1 MIFVAKN
8 GIIYKILG
16 YYRLIKGDY
25 IFLYITE
32 GNMAANKNNKKKTT
46 SSAKKSSGS
55 SKSKNTSQQKGPVPT
70 QPARKQTKQPT
81 KTNSGKKPTKEPVS
95 QAYLRQR
102 AAIILS
108 AVTAIL
114 LAATFI
120 KGERVWLAFH
130 EFIFGIAGICAYVW
144 PLMLI
149 YIIVTLVAEK
159 SVKTLRGR
167 LIGGA
172 LATGM
177 LSGIVHVFSE
187 AVESGDLKDQ
197 IAYVWDLRD
206 TVTVSSGGVIGAVF
220 GGVPE
225 MLFGKTAAAIVL
237 IVLLIATVM
246 FVTGGTI
253 LGIYLFFKE
262 RFDTAK
268 QKRSD
273 RLEAEPTYEERP
285 FVRKRK
291 KYVPVD
297 IGPEAYGTAED
308 DGMYIDELVGNA
320 EKQDITPKKKTP
332 KPFVDVAPEP
342 EISSAEPALPL
353 DEIIK
358 KVNSSVKPK
367 DKPVEKVKADPK
379 KDTKE
384 EKANEPVQV
393 FHTYQKPPID
403 CLKYA
408 NNAGAMNYEEELKNN
423 ATKLV
428 DTLNSFG
435 VSTKIVDICR
445 GPSVTRYELQPAAG
459 VKISKITSLA
469 DDIALALA
477 ASGVRIEAPIPNKS
491 AIGIEIPNKNRATV
505 SLREIIETPVYKNAK
520 SKLNVA
526 LGKDITGN
534 TICADIA
541 KMPHLLIAGTTG
553 SGKSVCLN
561 AMIVSILYN
570 SNPDEVKLLMIDPK
584 QVEFTIY
591 NGIPHL
597 LVPVVSDPRKAAGA
611 LGWAVTEMLQRYKM
625 FSENA
630 VRDIK
635 GFNKLAETNEALT
648 PMPHIVIFIDE
659 LSDLMMA
666 APNEVE
672 DSICRLAQM
681 ARAAGMHLV
690 IATQRPSVNVITGI
704 IKANIPS
711 RIALSVSSQ
720 VDSRTIIDTAGA
732 EKLLGYGDMLF
743 SPVGVSKPVRVQG
756 CFLSDEEVESVVK
769 FIKTQGEEKQYDEK
783 VMEEIERQAVI
794 EKKPSSS
801 SSSSD
806 SDSSE
811 GGDEMIPKAIEVVVE
826 AQMASTT
833 LLQRKLKLGYA
844 RAARIIDDLEQ
855 RGIVGPFEGSKPR
868 KVLISKQQWMEMNAL
883 GNASA
888 PIENPIETET
898 YEEDEEE

>member
-1 MIFVAKN
+1 
-8 GIIYKILG
+8 
-16 YYRLIKGDY
+16 
-25 IFLYITE
+25 
-32 GNMAANKNNKKKTT
+32 MAANNQNKKKNTSSAKKKTT
-46 SSAKKSSGS
+46 SQTKPKQSAQQSKKSTAKKTASSNKTE
-55 SKSKNTSQQKGPVPT
+55 KSK
-70 QPARKQTKQPT
+70 
-81 KTNSGKKPTKEPVS
+81 VS
-95 QAYLRQR
+95 PEVYRQR
-102 AAIILS
+102 TAIILS
-108 AVTAIL
+108 AVTVIF

-130 EFIFGIAGICAYVW
+130 NFIFGVFGICAYVW

-149 YIIVTLVAEK
+149 YLVILIAADK
-159 SVKTLRGR
+159 SLRSLKGK
-167 LIGGA
+167 LVGTSVAAA
-172 LATGM
+172 L
-177 LSGIVHVFSE
+177 LSGIVHVFSP
-187 AVESGDLKDQ
+187 ALDTGGIKDQ
-197 IAYVWDLRD
+197 ISYVWELRD
-206 TVTVSSGGVIGAVF
+206 TVTVHSGGVIGAVF
-220 GGVPE
+220 GGLPD

-237 IVLLIATVM
+237 IVLLLVVIM
-246 FVTGGTI
+246 FVTDKTLI
-253 LGIYLFFKE
+253 WLYLIIKE
-262 RFDTAK
+262 KVDSAK
-268 QKRSD
+268 ITHNEHR
-273 RLEAEPTYEERP
+273 EALNSGDEPT
-285 FVRKRK
+285 FIRKRK
-291 KYVPVD
+291 QFVPVD
-297 IGPEAYGTAED
+297 IGPEAVGSHEGEPD
-308 DGMYIDELVGNA
+308 EMYIEELVGNS
-320 EKQDITPKKKTP
+320 EKKENKPNKKVP
-332 KPFVDVAPEP
+332 KPFVDVVPEP
-342 EISSAEPALPL
+342 EIASVEPELPL
-353 DEIIK
+353 DDIIK
-358 KVNSSVKPK
+358 KVNGSVQE
-367 DKPVEKVKADPK
+367 KPVEKAKETKKAEK
-379 KDTKE
+379 TEKSEKKE
-384 EKANEPVQV
+384 EPTQV
-393 FHTYQKPPID
+393 FHTYRKPPID

-408 NNAGAMNYEEELKNN
+408 NNAGSMNYEEELKNN
-423 ATKLV
+423 AKKLV

-459 VKISKITSLA
+459 VKISKITSLS

-477 ASGVRIEAPIPNKS
+477 SSGVRIEAPIPNKS
-491 AIGIEIPNKNRATV
+491 AIGIEIPNRNRATV
-505 SLREIIETPVYKNAK
+505 SLREIIETPVYRNAK

-635 GFNKLAETNEALT
+635 GFNKLAETNESLT

-769 FIKTQGEEKQYDEK
+769 FIKTQGEEKQYDEE
-783 VMEEIERQAVI
+783 VMKEIERQAVI
-794 EKKPSSS
+794 EKKPSA

-806 SDSSE
+806 SDSGE

-844 RAARIIDDLEQ
+844 RAARIIDELEQ
-855 RGIVGPFEGSKPR
+855 RQIVGPFEGSKPR

-883 GNASA
+883 ANASA
-888 PIENPIETET
+888 PIENPIEP
-898 YEEDEEE
+898 EEHYDENEEE

>member
-1 MIFVAKN
+1 
-8 GIIYKILG
+8 
-16 YYRLIKGDY
+16 
-25 IFLYITE
+25 
-32 GNMAANKNNKKKTT
+32 MAANNQNKKKNT
-46 SSAKKSSGS
+46 SSAKKKTAS
-55 SKSKNTSQQKGPVPT
+55 SKSKNTSQQNRGPAPT
-70 QPARKQTKQPT
+70 KPVRKQTKT
-81 KTNSGKKPTKEPVS
+81 TADSKKGASKNENAVS
-95 QAYLRQR
+95 PAVIRQR

-130 EFIFGIAGICAYVW
+130 EFIFGVAGICAYVW

-149 YIIVTLVAEK
+149 YIIVMLASDK
-159 SVKTLRGR
+159 STKAIKSLRGR

-172 LATGM
+172 FATGM
-177 LSGIVHVFSE
+177 LSGIVHVFSD
-187 AVESGDLKDQ
+187 AVDAGELKDQ
-197 IAYVWDLRD
+197 IEYVWNLKS
-206 TVTVSSGGVIGAVF
+206 TVTVGSGGVIGAIF

-237 IVLLIATVM
+237 IVLLIATLM
-246 FVTGGTI
+246 FVTGSTL
-253 LGIYLFFKE
+253 LGIYLFIKE
-262 RFDTAK
+262 RVDSAK
-268 QKRSD
+268 VKRQE
-273 RLEAEPTYEERP
+273 REEADDGDDNVP
-285 FVRKRK
+285 FIRKKK

-297 IGPEAYGTAED
+297 IGPEAYGSPED
-308 DGMYIDELVGNA
+308 DGMYIEELVGNA
-320 EKQDITPKKKTP
+320 EKKDIKPKSKDP
-332 KPFVDVAPEP
+332 KPFVDVVPEP
-342 EISSAEPALPL
+342 EISAAEPALPL

-367 DKPVEKVKADPK
+367 DKPAEKDKAEPK
-379 KDTKE
+379 KETKAA
-384 EKANEPVQV
+384 KTDEPVQV

-477 ASGVRIEAPIPNKS
+477 SSGVRIEAPIPNKS

-520 SKLNVA
+520 SKLNVG

-561 AMIVSILYN
+561 AMIISILYN
-570 SNPDEVKLLMIDPK
+570 ANPDEVKLLMIDPK

-635 GFNKLAETNEALT
+635 GYNKLAATSETLT

-806 SDSSE
+806 GDSGE

-868 KVLISKQQWMEMNAL
+868 KVLISKQQWMEMNAM

-888 PIENPIETET
+888 PIENPIETDA
-898 YEEDEEE
+898 YEEDDEE

>member
-1 MIFVAKN
+1 
-8 GIIYKILG
+8 
-16 YYRLIKGDY
+16 
-25 IFLYITE
+25 
-32 GNMAANKNNKKKTT
+32 MAANSQNNKNKK
-46 SSAKKSSGS
+46 SSAKPSANKKAPAKKPASSPQN
-55 SKSKNTSQQKGPVPT
+55 K
-70 QPARKQTKQPT
+70 KQTQN
-81 KTNSGKKPTKEPVS
+81 KTASQNNKSNSAKRQRAPEPKKDISPAV
-95 QAYLRQR
+95 LRQR

-130 EFIFGIAGICAYVW
+130 NFIFGVSGVCAYVW

-149 YIIVTLVAEK
+149 YIIVTVVSERSIKPLK
-159 SVKTLRGR
+159 GR
-167 LIGGA
+167 LIGSA
-172 LATGM
+172 LATAF
-177 LSGIVHVFSE
+177 LSGIVHVFSDGIE
-187 AVESGDLKDQ
+187 AGGLKDQ
-197 IAYVWDLRD
+197 IAYAWDLRD
-206 TVTVSSGGVIGAVF
+206 VVTVHSGGVLGAFF
-220 GGVPE
+220 GGIPE
-225 MLFGKTAAAIVL
+225 MLFGKAAAAVVL

-246 FVTGGTI
+246 FVTGGTL
-253 LGIYLFFKE
+253 LGIYVFIKD
-262 RFDTAK
+262 RVNAAK
-268 QKRSD
+268 QKQQE
-273 RLEAEPTYEERP
+273 RLEAINGDPDAQNPEN
-285 FVRKRK
+285 FVRNRK

-297 IGPEAYGTAED
+297 IGPEAYGTESD
-308 DGMYIDELVGNA
+308 EMYIDELVGNA
-320 EKQDITPKKKTP
+320 EKQDARPKTKEP
-332 KPFVDVAPEP
+332 KPFIVPPTDTESKTVEP
-342 EISSAEPALPL
+342 ELPL

-358 KVNSSVKPK
+358 KVNGSAKEK
-367 DKPVEKVKADPK
+367 DKSKSESK
-379 KDTKE
+379 KETKTAKQE
-384 EKANEPVQV
+384 EPVQV
-393 FHTYQKPPID
+393 FHTYQKPPVD
-403 CLKYA
+403 CLEYA

-445 GPSVTRYELQPAAG
+445 GPAVTRYELQPAAG
-459 VKISKITSLA
+459 VKISRITSLS

-561 AMIVSILYN
+561 SMIVSILYN
-570 SNPDEVKLLMIDPK
+570 STPDEVKLLMIDPK

-625 FSENA
+625 FSENS

-635 GFNKLAETNEALT
+635 GFNKLAQTSETLT

-732 EKLLGYGDMLF
+732 EKLLGNGDMLF

-769 FIKTQGEEKQYDEK
+769 FIKTQGEEKEYDEE
-783 VMEEIERQAVI
+783 VMKEIERQAVI

-801 SSSSD
+801 SSSSSDGD
-806 SDSSE
+806 SDD

-844 RAARIIDDLEQ
+844 RAARIIDELEQ
-855 RGIVGPFEGSKPR
+855 RQIVGPFEGSKPR

-888 PIENPIETET
+888 PIENPIETDE
-898 YEEDEEE
+898 YDDDEEE

>member
-1 MIFVAKN
+1 
-8 GIIYKILG
+8 
-16 YYRLIKGDY
+16 
-25 IFLYITE
+25 
-32 GNMAANKNNKKKTT
+32 MAANSQNNKKNK
-46 SSAKKSSGS
+46 SSANKKAPAKKPASSPQN
-55 SKSKNTSQQKGPVPT
+55 K
-70 QPARKQTKQPT
+70 KQTQN
-81 KTNSGKKPTKEPVS
+81 KTASQNNKSNSAKRQRAPEPKKDISPAV
-95 QAYLRQR
+95 LRQR

-130 EFIFGIAGICAYVW
+130 NFIFGVSGVCAYVW

-149 YIIVTLVAEK
+149 YIIVTVVSERSIKPLK
-159 SVKTLRGR
+159 GR
-167 LIGGA
+167 LIGSA
-172 LATGM
+172 LATAF
-177 LSGIVHVFSE
+177 LSGIVHVFSDGIE
-187 AVESGDLKDQ
+187 AGGLKDQ
-197 IAYVWDLRD
+197 IAYAWDLRD
-206 TVTVSSGGVIGAVF
+206 VVTVHSGGVLGAFF
-220 GGVPE
+220 GGIPE
-225 MLFGKTAAAIVL
+225 MLFGKAAAAVVL

-246 FVTGGTI
+246 FVTGGTL
-253 LGIYLFFKE
+253 LGIYVFVKD
-262 RFDTAK
+262 RASAAK
-268 QKRSD
+268 QKQQE
-273 RLEAEPTYEERP
+273 RLEALGGDAEAQNPDN

-297 IGPEAYGTAED
+297 IGPEAYGKEPD
-308 DGMYIDELVGNA
+308 EMYIEELVGNA
-320 EKQDITPKKKTP
+320 EKQDARPKTKEP
-332 KPFVDVAPEP
+332 KPFIVPPTDTESKTVEP
-342 EISSAEPALPL
+342 ELPL

-358 KVNSSVKPK
+358 KVNGSAKEK
-367 DKPVEKVKADPK
+367 DKSKSESK
-379 KDTKE
+379 KETKTAKQE
-384 EKANEPVQV
+384 EPVQV
-393 FHTYQKPPID
+393 FHTYQKPPVD
-403 CLKYA
+403 CLEYA

-445 GPSVTRYELQPAAG
+445 GPAVTRYELQPAAG
-459 VKISKITSLA
+459 VKISRITSLS

-505 SLREIIETPVYKNAK
+505 SLREIIETPVYRNAK

-561 AMIVSILYN
+561 SMIVSILYN
-570 SNPDEVKLLMIDPK
+570 SMPDEVKLLMIDPK

-625 FSENA
+625 FSENS

-635 GFNKLAETNEALT
+635 GFNKLAQTSETLT

-732 EKLLGYGDMLF
+732 EKLLGNGDMLF

-769 FIKTQGEEKQYDEK
+769 FIKTQGEEKEYDEE
-783 VMEEIERQAVI
+783 VMKEIERQAVI

-801 SSSSD
+801 SSSSSDGD
-806 SDSSE
+806 SDD

-844 RAARIIDDLEQ
+844 RAARIIDELEQ
-855 RGIVGPFEGSKPR
+855 RQIVGPFEGSKPR

-888 PIENPIETET
+888 PIENPIETDE
-898 YEEDEEE
+898 YDDDEEE

>member
-1 MIFVAKN
+1 
-8 GIIYKILG
+8 
-16 YYRLIKGDY
+16 
-25 IFLYITE
+25 
-32 GNMAANKNNKKKTT
+32 MAANNQNKKKNTSSAKKKTT
-46 SSAKKSSGS
+46 SSKPKNSSQN
-55 SKSKNTSQQKGPVPT
+55 KRPT
-70 QPARKQTKQPT
+70 ASKQTKKSTADSRQDFERRKRT
-81 KTNSGKKPTKEPVS
+81 VS
-95 QAYLRQR
+95 PEVYRQR
-102 AAIILS
+102 VAIILS

-130 EFIFGIAGICAYVW
+130 NFLFGLSGICAYVW

-149 YIIVTLVAEK
+149 YIVITIVSEK
-159 SVKTLRGR
+159 SVKALRGR
-167 LIGGA
+167 LIGA
-172 LATGM
+172 SLATAI
-177 LSGIVHVFSE
+177 LSGIVHVFSDALYAGE
-187 AVESGDLKDQ
+187 IKDQ
-197 IAYVWDLRD
+197 IEYVWNLRD
-206 TVTVSSGGVIGAVF
+206 TVTVHSGGVIGAVF

-237 IVLLIATVM
+237 IVLFLATIM
-246 FVTGGTI
+246 FVTGGTL
-253 LGIYLFFKE
+253 LGIYLVIKE
-262 RFDTAK
+262 KIDSAK
-268 QKRSD
+268 QIHKDHREELD
-273 RLEAEPTYEERP
+273 RGAQTS
-285 FVRKRK
+285 FIRK
-291 KYVPVD
+291 KKPYVPVD
-297 IGPEAYGTAED
+297 IGPEAYGAEQD
-308 DGMYIDELVGNA
+308 DEMYIDELVGNA
-320 EKQDITPKKKTP
+320 KKQDIKPTKSEVKKFDDIK
-332 KPFVDVAPEP
+332 PEP
-342 EISSAEPALPL
+342 EVSAVEPQLPL

-358 KVNSSVKPK
+358 KVNGTSKPK
-367 DKPVEKVKADPK
+367 DKPKAEPKNENKPEKTAKN
-379 KDTKE
+379 
-384 EKANEPVQV
+384 NEPAQV
-393 FHTYQKPPID
+393 FHTYQKPPVE
-403 CLKYA
+403 CLEYA

-459 VKISKITSLA
+459 VKISKITSLS

-561 AMIVSILYN
+561 SMIVSILYN

-635 GFNKLAETNEALT
+635 GFNKLAETSETLT

-732 EKLLGYGDMLF
+732 EKLLGNGDMLF
-743 SPVGVSKPVRVQG
+743 SPVGVSKPIRVQG

-769 FIKTQGEEKQYDEK
+769 FIKNQGEEKKYDES

-794 EKKPSSS
+794 EKKPSAS

-806 SDSSE
+806 SDSGE

-844 RAARIIDDLEQ
+844 RAARIIDELEQ
-855 RGIVGPFEGSKPR
+855 RQIVGPFEGSKPR

-898 YEEDEEE
+898 FDEDEEE

>member
-1 MIFVAKN
+1 
-8 GIIYKILG
+8 
-16 YYRLIKGDY
+16 
-25 IFLYITE
+25 
-32 GNMAANKNNKKKTT
+32 MAANNQNKKNNASSTMKKTGASQAKN
-46 SSAKKSSGS
+46 SSPQSR
-55 SKSKNTSQQKGPVPT
+55 GPVPT
-70 QPARKQTKQPT
+70 KPVRKQTKT
-81 KTNSGKKPTKEPVS
+81 TGSSNAKSNRAEEIASAAAV
-95 QAYLRQR
+95 RQR
-102 AAIILS
+102 SAIILS

-130 EFIFGIAGICAYVW
+130 EFIFGVAGICAYVW

-149 YIIVTLVAEK
+149 YIIVMLASDK
-159 SVKTLRGR
+159 SVKAIKSLRGR
-167 LIGGA
+167 LIGA
-172 LATGM
+172 SLATGL
-177 LSGIVHVFSE
+177 LSGIVHVFSS
-187 AVESGDLKDQ
+187 AVDCGELKDQ
-197 IAYVWDLRD
+197 IEYVWSLKD
-206 TVTVSSGGVIGAVF
+206 TVTVGSGGVIGAFF

-225 MLFGKTAAAIVL
+225 MLFGKTAAAVVL
-237 IVLLIATVM
+237 IVLLIATLM
-246 FVTGGTI
+246 FVTGSTL
-253 LGIYLFFKE
+253 LGIYLFIKE
-262 RFDTAK
+262 RTDSAK
-268 QKRSD
+268 EKRRD
-273 RLEAEPTYEERP
+273 REDAYSVEDNTRLA
-285 FVRKRK
+285 RKKR

-297 IGPEAYGTAED
+297 IGPEAYGTSED

-320 EKQDITPKKKTP
+320 EKQDIKPKSKMP
-332 KPFVDVAPEP
+332 KPFVEVKTEP
-342 EISSAEPALPL
+342 EISAAEPALPL

-367 DKPVEKVKADPK
+367 DKPDNKDKPETK
-379 KDTKE
+379 KDAKSGKTG
-384 EKANEPVQV
+384 EPVQV
-393 FHTYQKPPID
+393 FHTYQKPPIE

-408 NNAGAMNYEEELKNN
+408 NNASAMNYEEELKNN

-459 VKISKITSLA
+459 VKISRITSLA

-477 ASGVRIEAPIPNKS
+477 SSGVRIEAPIPNKS
-491 AIGIEIPNKNRATV
+491 AIGIEIPNKHRATV

-520 SKLNVA
+520 SKLNVG

-625 FSENA
+625 FSENS

-635 GFNKLAETNEALT
+635 GYNKLAATSETLT

-720 VDSRTIIDTAGA
+720 VDSRTIIDMAGA

-769 FIKTQGEEKQYDEK
+769 FIKTQGEEKKYDEK

-801 SSSSD
+801 SSDCD
-806 SDSSE
+806 SGE

-844 RAARIIDDLEQ
+844 RAARIIDELEQ
-855 RGIVGPFEGSKPR
+855 RQIVGPFEGSKPR

>member
-1 MIFVAKN
+1 
-8 GIIYKILG
+8 
-16 YYRLIKGDY
+16 
-25 IFLYITE
+25 
-32 GNMAANKNNKKKTT
+32 MAANSQNNKKNK
-46 SSAKKSSGS
+46 SSANKKAPAKKPASSPQN
-55 SKSKNTSQQKGPVPT
+55 K
-70 QPARKQTKQPT
+70 KQTQN
-81 KTNSGKKPTKEPVS
+81 KTASQNNKSNSAKRQRAPEPKKDISPAV
-95 QAYLRQR
+95 LRQR

-130 EFIFGIAGICAYVW
+130 NFIFGVSGVCAYVW

-149 YIIVTLVAEK
+149 YIIVTVVSERSIKPLK
-159 SVKTLRGR
+159 GR
-167 LIGGA
+167 LIGSA
-172 LATGM
+172 LATAF
-177 LSGIVHVFSE
+177 LSGIVHVFSDGIE
-187 AVESGDLKDQ
+187 AGGLKDQ
-197 IAYVWDLRD
+197 IAYAWDLRD
-206 TVTVSSGGVIGAVF
+206 VVTVHSGGVLGAFF
-220 GGVPE
+220 GGIPE
-225 MLFGKTAAAIVL
+225 MLFGKAAAAVVL

-246 FVTGGTI
+246 FVTGGTL
-253 LGIYLFFKE
+253 LGIYVFIKD
-262 RFDTAK
+262 RVNAAK
-268 QKRSD
+268 QKQQE
-273 RLEAEPTYEERP
+273 RLEAINGDPNAQNP
-285 FVRKRK
+285 DNFVRKRK

-297 IGPEAYGTAED
+297 IGPEAYGTEPD
-308 DGMYIDELVGNA
+308 EMYIDELVGNA
-320 EKQDITPKKKTP
+320 EKQDARPKTKEP
-332 KPFVDVAPEP
+332 KPFIVPPTDTESKTVEP
-342 EISSAEPALPL
+342 ELPL

-358 KVNSSVKPK
+358 KVNGSAKEK
-367 DKPVEKVKADPK
+367 DKSKSESK
-379 KDTKE
+379 KETKTAKQE
-384 EKANEPVQV
+384 EPVQV
-393 FHTYQKPPID
+393 FHTYQKPPVD
-403 CLKYA
+403 CLEYA

-445 GPSVTRYELQPAAG
+445 GPAVTRYELQPAAG
-459 VKISKITSLA
+459 VKISRITSLS

-505 SLREIIETPVYKNAK
+505 SLREIIETPVYRNAK

-561 AMIVSILYN
+561 SMIVSILYN
-570 SNPDEVKLLMIDPK
+570 SMPDEVKLLMIDPK

-625 FSENA
+625 FSENS

-635 GFNKLAETNEALT
+635 GFNKLAQTSETLT

-732 EKLLGYGDMLF
+732 EKLLGNGDMLF

-769 FIKTQGEEKQYDEK
+769 FIKTQGEEKEYDEE
-783 VMEEIERQAVI
+783 VMKEIERQAVI

-801 SSSSD
+801 SSSSSDGD
-806 SDSSE
+806 SDD

-844 RAARIIDDLEQ
+844 RAARIIDELEQ
-855 RGIVGPFEGSKPR
+855 RQIVGPFEGSKPR

-888 PIENPIETET
+888 PIENPIETDE
-898 YEEDEEE
+898 YDDDEEE

>member
-1 MIFVAKN
+1 
-8 GIIYKILG
+8 
-16 YYRLIKGDY
+16 
-25 IFLYITE
+25 
-32 GNMAANKNNKKKTT
+32 MAANKKTQKKNT
-46 SSAKKSSGS
+46 SSAKKNTSS
-55 SKSKNTSQQKGPVPT
+55 SKPKKTTQQQKGPVPT
-70 QPARKQTKQPT
+70 QPARKKTSEQPKGK
-81 KTNSGKKPTKEPVS
+81 KTNKPAKEPVS
-95 QAYLRQR
+95 QAYRRQR

-108 AVTAIL
+108 AITAIL

-130 EFIFGIAGICAYVW
+130 EFLFGVAGICAYVW

-149 YIIVTLVAEK
+149 YIVVTLVAEK
-159 SVKTLRGR
+159 SIKPLKGR
-167 LIGGA
+167 LIGA
-172 LATGM
+172 SLATGM
-177 LSGIVHVFSE
+177 LSGIVHVFSD
-187 AVESGDLKDQ
+187 AVDSGELKDQ
-197 IAYVWDLRD
+197 IAYVWNLRD
-206 TVTVSSGGVIGAVF
+206 TVTVESGGVIGALF
-220 GGVPE
+220 GGIPE
-225 MLFGKTAAAIVL
+225 MLFGKTAAAVVL

-262 RFDTAK
+262 RADIRK
-268 QKRSD
+268 QKREQ
-273 RLEAEPTYEERP
+273 RAAEEPENDETP

-297 IGPEAYGTAED
+297 IGPEAYGTDD
-308 DGMYIDELVGNA
+308 DGMFIEELVGNA
-320 EKQDITPKKKTP
+320 EKKENVPKNKTP
-332 KPFVDVAPEP
+332 KPFVDVKPEP
-342 EISSAEPALPL
+342 EVSSVEPSIPL
-353 DEIIK
+353 DDIIK
-358 KVNSSVKPK
+358 KVNGTNRPKPEPK
-367 DKPVEKVKADPK
+367 AEPEKKTKA
-379 KDTKE
+379 
-384 EKANEPVQV
+384 EKTDEPIQV

-403 CLKYA
+403 CLEYA

-477 ASGVRIEAPIPNKS
+477 SSGVRIEAPIPNKS

-635 GFNKLAETNEALT
+635 GYNKLAATSETLT

-769 FIKTQGEEKQYDEK
+769 FIKNQGEEKKYDES

-794 EKKPSSS
+794 EKKPSA

-806 SDSSE
+806 SDSGG

-888 PIENPIETET
+888 PIENPIETDAFDES
-898 YEEDEEE
+898 EEE

>member
-1 MIFVAKN
+1 
-8 GIIYKILG
+8 
-16 YYRLIKGDY
+16 
-25 IFLYITE
+25 
-32 GNMAANKNNKKKTT
+32 MAANNQNKKKNTSSAKKKTT
-46 SSAKKSSGS
+46 SSKPKNSSQN
-55 SKSKNTSQQKGPVPT
+55 KRPT
-70 QPARKQTKQPT
+70 ASKQTKKSTADSRQNFERRKRTASP
-81 KTNSGKKPTKEPVS
+81 EV
-95 QAYLRQR
+95 YRQR
-102 AAIILS
+102 VAIILS

-130 EFIFGIAGICAYVW
+130 NFLFGLSGICAYVW

-149 YIIVTLVAEK
+149 YIVITIVSEK
-159 SVKTLRGR
+159 SVKALRGR
-167 LIGGA
+167 LIGA
-172 LATGM
+172 SLATAI
-177 LSGIVHVFSE
+177 LSGIVHVFSDALYAGE
-187 AVESGDLKDQ
+187 IKDQ
-197 IAYVWDLRD
+197 IEYVWNLRD
-206 TVTVSSGGVIGAVF
+206 TVTVHSGGVIGAVF

-237 IVLLIATVM
+237 IVLFLATIM
-246 FVTGGTI
+246 FVTGGTL
-253 LGIYLFFKE
+253 LGIYLAIKE
-262 RFDTAK
+262 NIDSAK
-268 QKRSD
+268 QIHKDHREE
-273 RLEAEPTYEERP
+273 LERGDQTL
-285 FVRKRK
+285 FIRK
-291 KYVPVD
+291 KKPYVPVD
-297 IGPEAYGTAED
+297 IGPEAYGAEQD
-308 DGMYIDELVGNA
+308 DEMYIDELVGNA
-320 EKQDITPKKKTP
+320 KKQDIKPTKSEVKKFEDIK
-332 KPFVDVAPEP
+332 PEP
-342 EISSAEPALPL
+342 EVSAVEPQLPL

-358 KVNSSVKPK
+358 KVNGTSKPK
-367 DKPVEKVKADPK
+367 DKPKAEPKNENKPEK
-379 KDTKE
+379 T
-384 EKANEPVQV
+384 EKNNEPAQV
-393 FHTYQKPPID
+393 FHTYQKPPVE
-403 CLKYA
+403 CLEYA
-408 NNAGAMNYEEELKNN
+408 NNEGAMNYEEELKNN

-459 VKISKITSLA
+459 VKISKITSLS

-561 AMIVSILYN
+561 SMIVSILYN

-635 GFNKLAETNEALT
+635 GFNKLAETSETLT

-743 SPVGVSKPVRVQG
+743 SPVGVSKPIRVQG

-769 FIKTQGEEKQYDEK
+769 FIKNQGEEKKYDES
-783 VMEEIERQAVI
+783 VMEEIERQAII
-794 EKKPSSS
+794 EKKPSASS
-801 SSSSD
+801 SPSD
-806 SDSSE
+806 SDSGD

-844 RAARIIDDLEQ
+844 RAARIIDELEQ
-855 RGIVGPFEGSKPR
+855 RQIVGPFEGSKPR

-898 YEEDEEE
+898 FDEDEEE